1 MANSTPNQ
9 KSSPTESIRIKGT
22 GLPDM
27 SERKETRDALYLFAC
42 HVEWCTKQSLVEY
55 NELLAAMD
63 DHDCYIRSL
72 AEELATRSS
81 SRGLRTD
88 TDTEAW

>member
-9 KSSPTESIRIKGT
+9 ESSSAESVRSSRT
-22 GLPDM
+22 GLSDI

-55 NELLAAMD
+55 KELLAAID
-63 DHDCYIRSL
+63 DHDCYIRAL
-72 AEELATRSS
+72 ADELLTRSS
-81 SRGLRTD
+81 SRP
-88 TDTEAW
+88 AY

>member
-1 MANSTPNQ
+1 MANSMPNQ
-9 KSSPTESIRIKGT
+9 ESSLAESVRCNRT
-22 GLPDM
+22 GLSDM

-63 DHDCYIRSL
+63 DQDDYICTL
-72 AEELATRSS
+72 AEKLVTRSP
-81 SRGLRTD
+81 SRPRY
-88 TDTEAW
+88 

>member
-9 KSSPTESIRIKGT
+9 ESSPAESVRSNRT
-22 GLPDM
+22 GLSDR
-27 SERKETRDALYLFAC
+27 SKNNEHRDALYLFAC

-63 DHDCYIRSL
+63 DHDCYIRTL

-81 SRGLRTD
+81 SRPSTGTD
-88 TDTEAW
+88 IEAW

>member
-9 KSSPTESIRIKGT
+9 KSSPAESVRSNKS
-22 GLPDM
+22 GLSDM

-55 NELLAAMD
+55 NELLTAMD
-63 DHDCYIRSL
+63 DHDCDIRVL

-81 SRGLRTD
+81 SRPTY
-88 TDTEAW
+88 

>member
-1 MANSTPNQ
+1 
-9 KSSPTESIRIKGT
+9 
-22 GLPDM
+22 M

-55 NELLAAMD
+55 NELLTAMD
-63 DHDCYIRSL
+63 DHDCDIRVL

-81 SRGLRTD
+81 SRPTY
-88 TDTEAW
+88 